1 MHTAAIKKKISVV
14 VPCYNEEKTVN
25 EVYDRLIRLFDNE
38 LSVYD
43 FEIIYVDDYSSD
55 DTRTKIEA
63 LCRRDQRV
71 KAVFNARNF
80 GFHRNVFQAY
90 QYASGDC
97 AFMMFGDL
105 QDPPEVIA
113 ELVKAWENGADI
125 AYGKRMKREG
135 ETFFK
140 KFTAFCYY
148 RFLRA
153 MSAHPIPLDTG
164 EFRLLDRKVADV
176 FLRMREHNRFLRGM
190 SGWMGFTAVP
200 VEYVRHERYAGET
213 KYTLKKM
220 LKLAF
225 DGIISFSDRPLT
237 LIGWLGGAIAGLS
250 LLGLIALIVCA
261 ATVGCAPWLWAVCG
275 LALLNGIVMIALGVQ
290 GAYMNRI
297 YDEAKGR
304 PLYILAESINLEKER
319 EAQ

>member
-1 MHTAAIKKKISVV
+1 MKKLLSLI
-14 VPCYNEEKTVN
+14 VPVFNEEDVIDVSFARMDEVMRALPYEYEILYVN
-25 EVYDRLIRLFDNE
+25 DGSRDGTMAHLRKIAAENPQVRV
-38 LSVYD
+38 LS
-43 FEIIYVDDYSSD
+43 FS
-55 DTRTKIEA
+55 
-63 LCRRDQRV
+63 
-71 KAVFNARNF
+71 RNF
-80 GFHRNVFQAY
+80 GQELAVTAGMDAAR
-90 QYASGDC
+90 GD
-97 AFMMFGDL
+97 ALVIIDVDL

-176 FLRMREHNRFLRGM
+176 FLRMREHNRCLRGM

-225 DGIISFSDRPLT
+225 DGIIGFSDRPLT